1 MVNEAHSISIDNCRL
16 LLRPQRCYSSK
27 GFRPI
32 STTKMSTSMTTE
44 YYQFGPHKIDPKQV
58 FYSTNLSYATV
69 NLRPVHLGLYFYI
82 HLRASHLY
90 NDIVR
95 KHGIADNISR
105 AAVISCKCSILLPL
119 HFVHVLVCPR
129 REVKRFIDL
138 SADETSD
145 LWLTAKKV
153 GRQLE
158 SFYIATSLTFTIQD
172 GPRAGQSVPHVHV
185 HIIPRKEGDF
195 EKNDEIYD
203 AIDEREKELKR
214 KLDLDEERRDR
225 SMEEMAQE
233 ADGYRLLFS

>member
-1 MVNEAHSISIDNCRL
+1 MIRVVE
-16 LLRPQRCYSSK
+16 
-27 GFRPI
+27 
-32 STTKMSTSMTTE
+32 
-44 YYQFGPHKIDPKQV
+44 
-58 FYSTNLSYATV
+58 
-69 NLRPVHLGLYFYI
+69 
-82 HLRASHLY
+82 
-90 NDIVR
+90 
-95 KHGIADNISR
+95 
-105 AAVISCKCSILLPL
+105 CSILLPL

-158 SFYIATSLTFTIQD
+158 SFYMATSLTFTIQD

-185 HIIPRKEGDF
+185 HIIPRKDGDF

-203 AIDEREKELKR
+203 AIDESEKELKR

>member
-1 MVNEAHSISIDNCRL
+1 MVNEAHSISIDSCRL
-16 LLRPQRCYSSK
+16 LLRPHRSYSSK
-27 GFRPI
+27 
-32 STTKMSTSMTTE
+32 SQKDS
-44 YYQFGPHKIDPKQV
+44 GPFP
-58 FYSTNLSYATV
+58 
-69 NLRPVHLGLYFYI
+69 P
-82 HLRASHLY
+82 
-90 NDIVR
+90 
-95 KHGIADNISR
+95 
-105 AAVISCKCSILLPL
+105 
-119 HFVHVLVCPR
+119 PR

-158 SFYIATSLTFTIQD
+158 SFYMATSLTFTIQD

-185 HIIPRKEGDF
+185 HIIPRKDGDF

-203 AIDEREKELKR
+203 AIDESEKELKR